1 MPIRDDSG
9 RLVKFVGSTTDIH
22 EDRIREQR
30 LIEFQKQL
38 EEAIEARDNFLSIAS
53 HELRTP
59 LSSLRLQIE
68 VTCRRIQKL
77 GPGALTPDHLAGFV
91 QQIRSQSE
99 RLTKLVDDMLDV
111 SRISLGKLTIS
122 REPCDLG
129 EITRAAASFMT
140 PQLEQAG
147 CELVLGPIESI
158 NGHWDHFR
166 IEQIII
172 NLLSNA
178 AKYGER
184 KPVHVSLGRE
194 NGRAVLR
201 VVDHG
206 LGIAPEH
213 QKRIFEQFE
222 RAVPSRK
229 ISGLGLGLFIAS
241 QIAEGHG
248 GTIRVESAP
257 GQGSTFTVE
266 LPVWALL
273 G

>member
-1 MPIRDDSG
+1 MRKVFVLFCVSG
-9 RLVKFVGSTTDIH
+9 IVAGS
-22 EDRIREQR
+22 
-30 LIEFQKQL
+30 
-38 EEAIEARDNFLSIAS
+38 
-53 HELRTP
+53 
-59 LSSLRLQIE
+59 
-68 VTCRRIQKL
+68 
-77 GPGALTPDHLAGFV
+77 
-91 QQIRSQSE
+91 
-99 RLTKLVDDMLDV
+99 
-111 SRISLGKLTIS
+111 
-122 REPCDLG
+122 
-129 EITRAAASFMT
+129 AAAD
-140 PQLEQAG
+140 PANLEGGAFIAHFPTGMEFSSDPPAG
-147 CELVLGPIESI
+147 GWCQEY
-158 NGHWDHFR
+158 WDHFR